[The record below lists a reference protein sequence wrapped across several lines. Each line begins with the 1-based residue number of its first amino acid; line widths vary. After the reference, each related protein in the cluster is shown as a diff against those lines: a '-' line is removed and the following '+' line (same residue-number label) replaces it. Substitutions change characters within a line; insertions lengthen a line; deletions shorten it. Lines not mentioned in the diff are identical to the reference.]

1 MKQVLQSFGL
11 PTSLGGLIIALAV
24 LAGFLVL
31 SWLFGWLIAVIILA
45 VGFGLYNGFFTRRK
59 PRI

>member
-11 PTSLGGLIIALAV
+11 PTSLGGLIIALVV